1 MPTSQTHLEEVPERE
16 RLLAKVSLLA
26 IPLLLFATLLV
37 VIAWMHPDTFQ
48 RAFGLIAVFMF
59 TPVGK
64 FTAGAFVAS
73 GFGVWETVF
82 ILGTVDF
89 IVGLFL
95 VLNFPFLY
103 GLPKIGPFLARLEL
117 KGHALLQQ
125 QAWVRR
131 AAVVGLALL
140 VAIPFQGTGS
150 IAGSIAGRMLGLGP
164 KRTMLAIALGG
175 YGGIAIVAG
184 ASFGIAGALR
194 ANLGLGVALLA
205 AVVLGLAAVSL
216 VYWRNQNR
224 STPADSM

>member
-1 MPTSQTHLEEVPERE
+1 M
-16 RLLAKVSLLA
+16 LAKASLIA
-26 IPLLLFATLLV
+26 IPLLLYAILLV
-37 VIAWMHPDTFQ
+37 AIAWLHPEDFR
-48 RAFGLIAVFMF
+48 RAYGLIAVFMF

-64 FTAGAFVAS
+64 FTAGAFIAS

-103 GLPKIGPFLARLEL
+103 GLPKVGPFLARLEL
-117 KGHALLQQ
+117 KGHALLQK

-164 KRTMLAIALGG
+164 KRTLLAIALGG
-175 YGGIAIVAG
+175 YLGTAAVAG

-194 ANLGLGVALLA
+194 ANLGFGITLLVAVVAALVVA
-205 AVVLGLAAVSL
+205 AVL
-216 VYWRNQNR
+216 YWRNQN
-224 STPADSM
+224 SPTAADSL